1 MLLPVVPTPATHSS
15 LQVINFPFSNKNTAK
30 MVYTRWKCDRIPV
43 LQLKLFTQEYNVMA
57 GVGLLSMVF
66 MWKHASFCS
75 EETER
80 KNGWWAGYPYWRDPI
95 ARRNEVKYKQLI
107 NNNNV
112 DITDPKWTGCSKEQL
127 ERLRVIV

>member
-1 MLLPVVPTPATHSS
+1 
-15 LQVINFPFSNKNTAK
+15 